1 MSAAGFDIPGYE
13 LQRRLGEGGMATVFL
28 AVQKSLDRRVAI
40 KIMRRV
46 TGDTTEEKRFIN
58 EGRTLARLPHPN
70 IVGVY
75 DIVQNEDINYI
86 AMEFLE
92 GGILND
98 RISEGLTL
106 FDSIGIV
113 VQLAD
118 ALQFA
123 HDHGIIHRDLKP
135 ANILFRN
142 ARTPVLTDFGIAR
155 LQSMD
160 MTRLTQTG
168 MMTGTPAYMSPEQ
181 AQGGSVDGRSDQYSL
196 GVLFYEML
204 TKQVPF
210 VGETPMQVAFAHVH
224 NPPPALP
231 LRFEFLQPIMSRMLA
246 KDPKNR
252 FPDLKSFAR
261 EFRNLLAESKE
272 LEQQLRFTANQTVA
286 ERLRAL
292 GFSDEQIHSGQHQK
306 VALSIKAEPGEQL
319 PPEMVARQL
328 LEGSELK
335 LEPIQ
340 ERHVHYTSD
349 RPQRRDGGVPQWLVQ
364 LGTVLITLILAMV
377 AYKLFVQGA

>member
-168 MMTGTPAYMSPEQ
+168 MMIGTPAYMSPEQ

-231 LRFEFLQPIMSRMLA
+231 LRSQA
-246 KDPKNR
+246 
-252 FPDLKSFAR
+252 
-261 EFRNLLAESKE
+261 
-272 LEQQLRFTANQTVA
+272 
-286 ERLRAL
+286 
-292 GFSDEQIHSGQHQK
+292 
-306 VALSIKAEPGEQL
+306 
-319 PPEMVARQL
+319 
-328 LEGSELK
+328 
-335 LEPIQ
+335 
-340 ERHVHYTSD
+340 
-349 RPQRRDGGVPQWLVQ
+349 
-364 LGTVLITLILAMV
+364 
-377 AYKLFVQGA
+377 